1 MSLSRQQLIA
11 LVTKIVNAE
20 GTEAELDEWLE
31 IVAENVV
38 HPGVSDLIFWNEPE
52 LTPEEIVDAALGYQ
66 PIVLSPPMEN

>member
-31 IVAENVV
+31 VVASNVA

-52 LTPEEIVDAALGYQ
+52 LTPEEIVDAALCYQ
-66 PIVLSPPMEN
+66 PIVLPPPMEN

>member
-31 IVAENVV
+31 VVASNVP

-66 PIVLSPPMEN
+66 PIVLPPPIEN

>member
-20 GTEAELDEWLE
+20 GTEAELDQSLE
-31 IVAENVV
+31 TVMSNVP
-38 HPGVSDLIFWNEPE
+38 HPQVSDLIFWNEPE

-66 PIVLSPPMEN
+66 PIVLPPPMEN